1 MRLLVVGS
9 GGREHALVEAL
20 SRSPQAEEIFAAPG
34 NPGMASVAELVDIPV
49 DDLISLRNFAR
60 TVDID
65 LTIVGPEAPLVGGIA
80 EAFWEAGL
88 KIFGPSR
95 GAARIEGSKIFAKKI
110 MQHAGVPTARSEA
123 FDREAAALDYLR
135 SLPPGD
141 GYPVVVKVDGLAAG
155 KGVMIADSYEEAE
168 DAVRDVFDGAFG
180 AAGERL
186 ILEEYLRGKEAS
198 VLALTD
204 GRNILPFVPAQDYK
218 RLEDGGEGPNTGGM
232 GAYSP
237 TMWMDSATYM
247 TILEEIINPTVHQ
260 LALIGAPYTGLL
272 YAGVMITDEGPKALE
287 FNCRF
292 GSLVRDHDAGVQ
304 EARVGRADEGELVY
318 GRVYDLLQDR
328 HVGRGVHP
336 HRRGVRPHTARVRS
350 LAAVFEA
357 LVVLGRH
364 VRQYVASVG
373 ESENGGLLA
382 PQVLLEYQTLPRRPK
397 RPIEHVAHGI
407 LGLLIGVC
415 DHNALARRQAVHLD
429 DDGVAV
435 PRGKRA
441 EVGERRC
448 FPVEGLRA
456 GGWDAGVLH
465 DLFGKDLRT
474 LDARRATRGT
484 KDLQTSLPESL
495 SDPADER
502 RLRTH
507 NGEVYVDRSGEVTQ

>member
-9 GGREHALVEAL
+9 GGREHALVEIL

-123 FDREAAALDYLR
+123 FDREAAALAYLR

-198 VLALTD
+198 VFALTD

-292 GSLVRDHDAGVQ
+292 GDPETQALLPRI
-304 EARVGRADEGELVY
+304 ET
-318 GRVYDLLQDR
+318 DLLELIVACVEEDLG
-328 HVGRGVHP
+328 GREISWSP
-336 HRRGVRPHTARVRS
+336 EK
-350 LAAVFEA
+350 AVC
-357 LVVLGRH
+357 VVL
-364 VRQYVASVG
+364 ASEG
-373 ESENGGLLA
+373 YPESPTTGDEISGL
-382 PQVLLEYQTLPRRPK
+382 E
-397 RPIEHVAHGI
+397 
-407 LGLLIGVC
+407 
-415 DHNALARRQAVHLD
+415 
-429 DDGVAV
+429 
-435 PRGKRA
+435 
-441 EVGERRC
+441 
-448 FPVEGLRA
+448 
-456 GGWDAGVLH
+456 
-465 DLFGKDLRT
+465 DLFGLPGVRVYH
-474 LDARRATRGT
+474 AATRLEESRLYTAGGRVLNVVGT
-484 KDLQTSLPESL
+484 GDSIIEARARAYAAVELIDFPGKQY
-495 SDPADER
+495 
-502 RLRTH
+502 RTDIAL
-507 NGEVYVDRSGEVTQ
+507 EALELEEL